1 MFPINRKLPRLS
13 TVWFVASLSLTLWL
27 AFGRPSAQPQPA
39 QASVNSTAIKAPGL
53 STAKPVSR
61 VKPIS
66 EAQLGE
72 RTIGKNP
79 LREQV
84 DEELLEPDQQT
95 WRKLTLRLPKD
106 NGKFLTV
113 ELLRPLDWI
122 EDEEAAVGETIF
134 LDLEEMGAIGDADV
148 VSIEPCPPIQPGK
161 GNVITGRF
169 IHEVDQ
175 GDVVELRFAQQSEA
189 TRVTKNHPYWSVDR
203 QQFIPAA
210 ELREGEQVES
220 LTGPTHVASITPSD
234 YSGPVYNLEINGEH
248 VYRVGSLGLL
258 AHNACAVRPY
268 APQATNGGHHIFAKS
283 AFDGLKGYNPLQ
295 ALAIPKSEIA
305 RLGLRHLDAG
315 GITAVQRTL
324 FDQLKASGKANT
336 LKAHAKIA
344 EQALI
349 AGGLSK
355 GEAKKITKQ
364 ALNQLTS
371 WGITAPSRIPWN

>member
-39 QASVNSTAIKAPGL
+39 HASVNSTAIKAPSL

-79 LREQV
+79 LREQI
-84 DEELLEPDQQT
+84 DEELLEPDPQT
-95 WRKLTLRLPKD
+95 WRKLTLRLPKE

-134 LDLEEMGAIGDADV
+134 LDLKEMGAIGDADV

-169 IHEVDQ
+169 IHEVAQ
-175 GDVVELRFAQQSEA
+175 GEVIELRFANQLEP

-203 QQFIPAA
+203 NDFVTAG
-210 ELREGEQVES
+210 ELREGETVDG
-220 LTGPTHVASITPSD
+220 LAGKTIVASITPSN

-258 AHNACAVRPY
+258 AHNTCAGKHHFTPRSWGNLIPY
-268 APQATNGGHHIFAKS
+268 GHSVLKPLTKAEHTAIHA
-283 AFDGLKGYNPLQ
+283 AFSDFLQ
-295 ALAIPKSEIA
+295 REVGRRFMSQSGKEWIRSQGKHRLNQLAHQFHREFSTTAMGQVIEA
-305 RLGLRHLDAG
+305 RLGHSVYD
-315 GITAVQRTL
+315 L
-324 FDQLKASGKANT
+324 FKAEYRYAIRNGF
-336 LKAHAKIA
+336 L
-344 EQALI
+344 
-349 AGGLSK
+349 GL
-355 GEAKKITKQ
+355 
-364 ALNQLTS
+364 
-371 WGITAPSRIPWN
+371 AP

>member
-1 MFPINRKLPRLS
+1 MFPINSKIPRQS

-27 AFGRPSAQPQPA
+27 AFGRHSTQPQPA
-39 QASVNSTAIKAPGL
+39 QASVNSTALKAPSR

-84 DEELLEPDQQT
+84 DEELLEPDQRT
-95 WRKLTLRLPKD
+95 WRKLTLRLPKE
-106 NGKFLTV
+106 NGKWLTV

-122 EDEEAAVGETIF
+122 EDEEAAVGESIF

-148 VSIEPCPPIQPGK
+148 VSIEPCPPIQPGN

-175 GDVVELRFAQQSEA
+175 GEVIELRFVNQPEP
-189 TRVTKNHPYWSVDR
+189 TRVTRNHPYWSVDR
-203 QQFIPAA
+203 QQFVPAA

-248 VYRVGSLGLL
+248 VFRVGTKGLL
-258 AHNACAVRPY
+258 AHNSCSRTA
-268 APQATNGGHHIFAKS
+268 
-283 AFDGLKGYNPLQ
+283 
-295 ALAIPKSEIA
+295 PKSKPINLPSPKKVTIDMNHIA
-305 RLGLRHLDAG
+305 SGHMTG
-315 GITAVQRTL
+315 GSRVGPRKDLFPSSWTRDEVRRAVQG
-324 FDQLKASGKANT
+324 AYGN
-336 LKAHAKIA
+336 AKRIGT
-344 EQALI
+344 Q
-349 AGGLSK
+349 
-355 GEAKKITKQ
+355 GERVRLQGSFNGTKIEMWFNKIT
-364 ALNQLTS
+364 N
-371 WGITAPSRIPWN
+371 IIETAYPK